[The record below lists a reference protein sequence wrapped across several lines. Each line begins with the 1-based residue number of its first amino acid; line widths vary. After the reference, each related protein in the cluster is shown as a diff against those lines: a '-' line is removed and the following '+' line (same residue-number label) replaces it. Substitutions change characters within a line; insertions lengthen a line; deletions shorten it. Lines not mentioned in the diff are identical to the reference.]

1 MSNKTIS
8 WLKISGT
15 CGIITPLVAFSCILL
30 AIAYAP
36 HFSWTDDALSNLGV
50 MQSPTSTLFNLG
62 LIAGGI
68 LGVFFASGLLKLSKG
83 KLPGQ
88 IGALMFVLDC
98 LALTAIGIFPE
109 NAEPMHHLCFCGLL
123 RAVPIVNVLH
133 NSFFHSRVKEQNGT
147 VHFLYG
153 GICCSCV
160 GCRVLGTLRSWCCY
174 PRDSFCH
181 RSFFLD
187 CSLWFQHARNVFTFN
202 QMIMLELQ
210 FVKHTGTKPL
220 RTASKVTGNIPC

>member
-15 CGIITPLVAFSCILL
+15 CGIITPSVAFSCILL

-36 HFSWTDDALSNLGV
+36 HFSWTDDALSDLGV

-109 NAEPMHHLCFCGLL
+109 NAEPMHLYASVAFFALFPL
-123 RAVPIVNVLH
+123 SMFFMTASFILASKKRTALFTFSVAVFAAVVWVAEFL
-133 NSFFHSRVKEQNGT
+133 
-147 VHFLYG
+147 VHYVPG
-153 GICCSCV
+153 VAIPE
-160 GCRVLGTLRSWCCY
+160 TLSAIAA
-174 PRDSFCH
+174 
-181 RSFFLD
+181 
-187 CSLWFQHARNVFTFN
+187 SLWTVAFGFN
-202 QMIMLELQ
+202 MLEMSS
-210 FVKHTGTKPL
+210 HSTK
-220 RTASKVTGNIPC
+220 